1 MVYNFVRLFFIL
13 HFFFFY
19 RKPTFPLGFFPFI
32 LSVGPLQPR
41 EVLAIKVFLVQK
53 SARGYLVAID
63 PPFSSVLIMSHTL
76 VDLGSRS
83 LLPIKL
89 LL

>member
-1 MVYNFVRLFFIL
+1 MSVCFSSC
-13 HFFFFY
+13 FFFS
-19 RKPTFPLGFFPFI
+19 KKIIFPSGLFPFI

-53 SARGYLVAID
+53 SARGWLVAID
-63 PPFSSVLIMSHTL
+63 PPFANVLIMSHTL